1 MELVFLDLSEYYELG
16 LAFRCSRAAV
26 LFVSI
31 DDRASSLWLLLD
43 LSRWHLIRDLRI
55 LIRLFVS
62 FNNCLKQ
69 GRLSTLRM
77 PDDKAIEHEPPMLV
91 SLPKD
96 VSRFDHDGLH
106 YVTHLPSDIPCVH
119 EKLVSGFRILI
130 EHFLPEAY
138 PELDGDTL
146 IELSL
151 RPGIKREALVF

>member
-1 MELVFLDLSEYYELG
+1 
-16 LAFRCSRAAV
+16 
-26 LFVSI
+26 
-31 DDRASSLWLLLD
+31 
-43 LSRWHLIRDLRI
+43 
-55 LIRLFVS
+55 
-62 FNNCLKQ
+62 
-69 GRLSTLRM
+69 M

-106 YVTHLPSDIPCVH
+106 YVTHLPSDISCVH

-151 RPGIKREALVF
+151 RPGIKREALVFWACGENLFDTLLIQNGLTGLRIGNFVHVE